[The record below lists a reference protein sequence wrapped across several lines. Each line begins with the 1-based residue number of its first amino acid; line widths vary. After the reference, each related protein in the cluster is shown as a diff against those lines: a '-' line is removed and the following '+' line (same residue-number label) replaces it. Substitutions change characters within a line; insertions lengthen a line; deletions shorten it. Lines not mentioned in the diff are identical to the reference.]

1 MCPDR
6 DREEEEGEEGER
18 DMERAGEGSK
28 ASDVG
33 EGSGGEEEEKGGMK
47 EEEKEQ
53 EVFKLG
59 LPSRWMQLSDR
70 WGSELRVIWDT
81 PLYT

>member
-1 MCPDR
+1 MW
-6 DREEEEGEEGER
+6 
-18 DMERAGEGSK
+18 
-28 ASDVG
+28 
-33 EGSGGEEEEKGGMK
+33 GGEEEEKGGMK